1 MGDVILCNSTRIHN
15 KTYDYGHIIKK
26 TVEGFGR

>member
-1 MGDVILCNSTRIHN
+1 MEDIISCDNTRTHN